1 MRFKWIGPEGW
12 FVGDAGGEG
21 VRMNCATDG
30 YECDE
35 FGGKVK
41 DWKAKGWIKV
51 I

>member
-1 MRFKWIGPEGW
+1 
-12 FVGDAGGEG
+12 
-21 VRMNCATDG
+21 MNCATDG